1 MNSNSSS
8 DGASPAD
15 GGNADAGTSIRY
27 VRLGPRDAGVL
38 SGATVF
44 DNPVDETQLAA
55 FLDDPGHEILVALAG
70 TQVIGFSSGAI
81 ILHPDKPPAFIMLEV
96 DVAEPHQRQG
106 IGTKLVTGLLEIARS
121 RGCIGTWLATEGD
134 NTAARALYRRAG
146 ARETGDIVVY
156 DWDGAMDDP

>member
-1 MNSNSSS
+1 M
-8 DGASPAD
+8 
-15 GGNADAGTSIRY
+15 
-27 VRLGPRDAGVL
+27 L

-55 FLDDPGHEILVALAG
+55 FLDDPGHEILVALVG
-70 TQVIGFSSGAI
+70 KQVIGFASGAI
-81 ILHPDKPPAFIMLEV
+81 ILHPDKPPSFIMLEV
-96 DVAEPHQRQG
+96 DVAGPHQRQG
-106 IGTKLVTGLLEIARS
+106 VGTALVTGLLDIARS

-146 ARETGDIVVY
+146 ARETEDIVVY